1 VVTKLNFLSTKFN
14 VLFLCGWY
22 PSKVSP
28 TNGDFIQRHA
38 EAVALNHKVTV
49 IHIITDKEN
58 KEHIEFTNETIN
70 GIETHIAYIK
80 YTANPI
86 KKIFFYIRAFK
97 TLLQKTG
104 SIDIVHL
111 NQTFP
116 FGIFSLYL
124 KWFKKIPFIISEHYT
139 GYLKSSN
146 SKITFFQ
153 KQVSKCIVRKSSFF
167 CPVSNYLYKDLMDL
181 GFKGNYEIVPNIID
195 TELFIPV
202 KKEDSFLKLIH
213 ISSLKDEHK
222 NIKGMLRVAKLLSKN
237 LDFFEWNFIGNSGDE
252 YKEYINELDIK
263 KCKISFLEHQSH
275 SKIIDHLQKASVCV
289 SFSNYETFGIVI
301 PEAIACGTPVISTNT
316 GIALDFK
323 NLPFCKI
330 IPIKNEQLLL
340 DSILN
345 YKPLFADLD
354 IANMHTF
361 VKQKFNKKVISS
373 KFSLLYYESLKR

>member
-1 VVTKLNFLSTKFN
+1 MITKLTFLSTKLN

-38 EAVALNHKVTV
+38 EAVSLNHNVTV

-58 KEHIEFTNETIN
+58 KERIEFTNETIN

-80 YTANPI
+80 YTTNPI
-86 KKIFFYIRAFK
+86 KKICFYIRTFK

-116 FGIFSLYL
+116 FGVFSLYL

-139 GYLKSSN
+139 GYLKNSN

-153 KQVSKCIVRKSSFF
+153 KQVSKCIVRKSSFV
-167 CPVSNYLYKDLMDL
+167 CPVSNYLYKDLIDL
-181 GFKGNYEIVPNIID
+181 GIKGNYEIVPNIID

-222 NIKGMLRVAKLLSKN
+222 NIKGMLRVAKLLSKR
-237 LDFFEWNFIGNSGDE
+237 LAPILSKTPITRPPAEAALSAISGSAS
-252 YKEYINELDIK
+252 KLRASSFTCPVPAKPPTIK
-263 KCKISFLEHQSH
+263 GSI
-275 SKIIDHLQKASVCV
+275 KAVAAPAV
-289 SFSNYETFGIVI
+289 V
-301 PEAIACGTPVISTNT
+301 PPIAAT
-316 GIALDFK
+316 GIATNPAPIEGPREPMASPNISFK
-323 NLPFCKI
+323 SKPPLCKAA
-330 IPIKNEQLLL
+330 PMP
-340 DSILN
+340 S
-345 YKPLFADLD
+345 
-354 IANMHTF
+354 
-361 VKQKFNKKVISS
+361 VS
-373 KFSLLYYESLKR
+373 